1 MKEIGVLIRF
11 EKELAQK
18 LNFKERFIEAQEL
31 GIDSCQLCFPEGIGY
46 TDEVAKI
53 INQAVKETGFKI
65 SLLWAGWL
73 GANDNI
79 WNFTKGPT
87 HLGIVPKKYRNKRI
101 KQLEKASEFA
111 AKIGVSDIA
120 THVGFLPENPTDK
133 KYPPIVKALKKLC
146 LLYKSR
152 GQNFLF
158 ETGQETPVTLLRTI
172 QLIDTGNVFI
182 NFDMANLIL
191 YGKANSSDAVRV
203 FGKYVKNTHIKDGF
217 YPTDGMRLGKEVKV
231 GEGLANFP
239 EILSL
244 LFDCGYQ
251 GSLTIER
258 EIEGEE
264 QKKDIIDTINYLKK
278 ITK

>member
-31 GIDSCQLCFPEGIGY
+31 GIDSCQLCFPEGKGY
-46 TDEVAKI
+46 TDEIADK
-53 INQAVKETGFKI
+53 INQAIKETGFKI
-65 SLLWAGWL
+65 SLLWSGWF
-73 GANDNI
+73 GANDDV

-87 HLGIVPKKYRNKRI
+87 HLGIVPKRFRAARI
-101 KQLEKASEFA
+101 KQLQKASEFA
-111 AKIGVSDIA
+111 SKIGVSDIA

-133 KYPPIVKALKKLC
+133 KYSSIVKALKKLC

-152 GQNFLF
+152 GENFLF

-172 QLIDTGNVFI
+172 EAIGTGNVYI
-182 NFDMANLIL
+182 NFDTANLIL

-217 YPTDGMRLGKEVKV
+217 YPTDGMRLGREVKV
-231 GEGLANFP
+231 GEGLANFK

-244 LFDCGYQ
+244 LSECGYQ
-251 GSLTIER
+251 GPLTIER
-258 EIEGEE
+258 EIEGEK
-264 QKKDIIDTINYLKK
+264 QKNDIIDTINYLKK
-278 ITK
+278 IM